1 MQITISEL
9 DSSTKKVTLT
19 GKLDIAGAQVI
30 ETPLAAVAGARGNVV
45 IDMAGVDFISSIG
58 IRHLVIAAKA
68 IARGAGKLVLLAPTP
83 MVTEVLVSTG
93 LEQIL
98 PIVTSENDAR
108 ALFTGT
114 SSA

>member
-19 GKLDIAGAQVI
+19 GKLDIAGAQAI

-58 IRHLVIAAKA
+58 IRTPGHRREGDCTRSRQIGL
-68 IARGAGKLVLLAPTP
+68 ARP
-83 MVTEVLVSTG
+83 
-93 LEQIL
+93 
-98 PIVTSENDAR
+98 DAD
-108 ALFTGT
+108 GH
-114 SSA
+114 